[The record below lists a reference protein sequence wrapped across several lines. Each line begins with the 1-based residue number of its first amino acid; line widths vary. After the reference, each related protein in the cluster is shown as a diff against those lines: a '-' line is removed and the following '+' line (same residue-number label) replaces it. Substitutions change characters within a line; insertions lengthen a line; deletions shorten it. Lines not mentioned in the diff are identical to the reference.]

1 MKRITMRQA
10 ILQLA
15 RENTVEKKSKKL
27 TENVVSKQ
35 FWSIQ
40 PKKCHRIK
48 KQSKT
53 ALDLWDLAH
62 TIALALM
69 YPKIVP
75 S

>member
-1 MKRITMRQA
+1 MKRIIMRQS

-15 RENTVEKKSKKL
+15 GENTVEKKSKEL

-48 KQSKT
+48 KQSKA
-53 ALDLWDLAH
+53 ALDLWDLAR
-62 TIALALM
+62 TIALVLI
-69 YPKIVP
+69 YLKIVP